1 MSSSDLCRNGITL
14 ITTFR
19 QNTHIQNLNNNNN
32 NNIHKGCSHTFC
44 LATFLNKP
52 TSGRVRTAV
61 AAAFV

>member
-19 QNTHIQNLNNNNN
+19 QNTHIQNLNN